1 MFEKSNVLIVS
12 LVLIST
18 LVLVGCGTSTTSSDK
33 EESKGTIKIGTNNW
47 ADAIAVTNM
56 WKVLLEEKGY
66 QVEIVN
72 GRKAPIWAGLNNGDL
87 DLFLDGWLPN
97 TDKKYWNQYKDN
109 LTKLTLWY
117 ENTTLGLAVPE
128 YVEEVDTITDLKE
141 HKDKFM
147 KNGEATIV
155 GIDSGAS
162 VMEITNQALE
172 EYQLDYNLIASSG
185 PAMASSLSDAYKE
198 KEPIVVTLWNPHWIF
213 SDYDMKFLEEPK
225 NLYGEVEDAYF
236 IANNGFVEDYP
247 EVAKWMKN
255 CQLDS
260 QTFGSLMAEIKD
272 SDDAKAGAQKWVEDN
287 RDVVEKWFE

>member
-1 MFEKSNVLIVS
+1 MFKKSNILVIS

-18 LVLVGCGTSTTSSDK
+18 VVLIGCSTSTTPSQK
-33 EESKGTIKIGTNNW
+33 EENKGTIKIGTNNW

-66 QVEIVN
+66 QVKIVN

-87 DLFLDGWLPN
+87 DLFLDCWLPN

-117 ENTTLGLAVPE
+117 KNTSLGLAVPK
-128 YVEEVDTITDLKE
+128 YVEEVNTITDLKE

-147 KNGEATIV
+147 KDGEPTII

-162 VMEITNQALE
+162 VMEMTNQALE

-185 PAMASSLSDAYKE
+185 PAMASSLSRAYKK
-198 KEPIVVTLWNPHWIF
+198 KEAIVVTLWNPHWIF
-213 SDYDMKFLEEPK
+213 SDYEMKFLKEPK

-236 IANNGFVEDYP
+236 VANNGFVEEYP
-247 EVAKWMKN
+247 EVVKWMKN

-260 QTFGSLMAEIKD
+260 QRFGSLMAEIKD

-287 RDVVEKWFE
+287 RDVVEKWF